1 MSRIA
6 LERAKLMLDVGNG
19 NGNENNEDLNVSIL
33 QTGGME
39 NMNLKTPGNTPG
51 IGAKKELAVDVEEE
65 EEEQEQTQRQSLN
78 LNEKFEEIAKVEV
91 EEEVLDVAQLITIV
105 GASEGEADKKAALET
120 LKKFVEEKS
129 INIEEE
135 VNKLNLSRH
144 FGEFIL
150 AAFNKKEVELEKEIE
165 VEIEVE
171 MKENAA
177 PPAAQ
182 TNVTSRLTML
192 KKKLAERGQKK
203 GEGSSSGSGSGGG
216 NGNGSGSGSGG
227 ESSSSGASALRQRL
241 ERIKNRQKLAG
252 NTAK

>member
-165 VEIEVE
+165 VE

-203 GEGSSSGSGSGGG
+203 GEGSSSGSGNGGGNG